1 MRDID
6 LEHAWWSIVLPVGTE
21 WFKQLEDGNL
31 LVRTDSCSSAAF
43 ASRLDEAMEQMLPL
57 VKRSDR
63 KVLYGHRKLCALYC
77 SSTDEDA
84 DGSDDRERA
93 FVEMYTAL
101 YRCVKLVVLLA
112 AQGSRRM
119 AVQQLVRERL
129 VALQAFGAAGDSV
142 ATQKRGHSR
151 NASIDSQ
158 VFHLD
163 RAEPPP
169 VPGARAASNWLDLE
183 LSSSHS
189 FACDARAPFG
199 CFGCEQLAL
208 PPDVPLKLSREFV
221 PPLTRTERCA
231 IKKLDELCALVREQ
245 LSSAARYNAHA
256 SSTLD
261 LVRYI
266 HSYLYI
272 VDPVLYTHS
281 LTYSIRVYRL

>member
-6 LEHAWWSIVLPVGTE
+6 LEHAWWSIILPVGTE

-31 LVRTDSCSSAAF
+31 LVRTDSGSSAAF

-63 KVLYGHRKLCALYC
+63 KILYGQRKLCALYC

-93 FVEMYTAL
+93 FVEVYTAL

-112 AQGSRRM
+112 AEGSRRV

-129 VALQAFGAAGDSV
+129 VSLQALGSAGDS
-142 ATQKRGHSR
+142 TQKRGHSR
-151 NASIDSQ
+151 NASTDSQ

-163 RAEPPP
+163 RAAPPF
-169 VPGARAASNWLDLE
+169 VPGAQAAWLDLE
-183 LSSSHS
+183 LSHS

-199 CFGCEQLAL
+199 CFGCEQLGL
-208 PPDVPLKLSREFV
+208 PLDVPLKLTREFV

-231 IKKLDELCALVREQ
+231 IKKLEELCAIVREQ
-245 LSSAARYNAHA
+245 LTSAARYNADA
-256 SSTLD
+256 SSALD
-261 LVRYI
+261 LVRYN
-266 HSYLYI
+266 HSYKYFNTLA
-272 VDPVLYTHS
+272 S
-281 LTYSIRVYRL
+281 LSPYLQYCFF